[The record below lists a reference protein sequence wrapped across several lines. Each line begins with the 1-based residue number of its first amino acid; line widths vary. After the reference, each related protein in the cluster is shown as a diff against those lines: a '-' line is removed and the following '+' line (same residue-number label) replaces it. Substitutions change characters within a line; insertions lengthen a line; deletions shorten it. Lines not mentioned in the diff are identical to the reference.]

1 VVRPHGRRRRR
12 IRRRTLAPRA
22 SLGRPRP
29 TGAGRPGYHYAIGLA
44 RNFAPPFPLQR
55 TWTPLLR
62 LLLAKR
68 GEEITPARLKQA
80 QPAAP
85 GATGGDT
92 ALVELFPLP
101 AHNTGAWP
109 YASLAAQLP
118 SLVDRDTYARAMMAP
133 RGQRLQR
140 LIASAKPEAVIF
152 YGLSYLPAWETIAAA
167 ALPPAELLGRRYHAA
182 RVGRTTFLAVPHPV
196 ARGTTKEF
204 WEGLGRL
211 LRTG

>member
-1 VVRPHGRRRRR
+1 MEEGGGESVGELSRRVQAWDTRG
-12 IRRRTLAPRA
+12 RRTLEDLP
-22 SLGRPRP
+22 S
-29 TGAGRPGYHYAIGLA
+29 YHHAIGLA
-44 RNFAPPFPLQR
+44 RNFVPPFPLQR
-55 TWTPLLR
+55 TWAPLLR

-80 QPAAP
+80 QSADL
-85 GATGGDT
+85 GTIGGDT

-118 SLVDRDTYARAMMAP
+118 SLVDRDTHASTMMAP
-133 RGQRLQR
+133 RVQLLQR
-140 LIASAKPEAVIF
+140 LIASAKPEAVVF

-167 ALPPAELLGRRYHAA
+167 ALPPTELLGRRYHAA
-182 RVGRTTFLAVPHPV
+182 RVGRTTVLAVPHPV

-204 WEGLGRL
+204 WEGVGRL
-211 LRTG
+211 LRAGN